1 MSQYRWF
8 PGADIWAVIIAVA
21 LMLFT
26 LGGSLAL
33 VYSARHEYEAPL
45 SFRDVNGRR
54 HILNG
59 PHGSRS
65 R

>member
-45 SFRDVNGRR
+45 SFRDMNDDT
-54 HILNG
+54 
-59 PHGSRS
+59 S
-65 R
+65 